1 MPRRTRHN
9 AARNRHKDQ
18 SWRAG
23 RARDHREIKRKE
35 YPMPEDTR
43 GVLSAELPP
52 NFSIE
57 RKSNGLRPL
66 AASQVKRRSKGE
78 SRCCMYGQLSVKHC

>member
-1 MPRRTRHN
+1 
-9 AARNRHKDQ
+9 
-18 SWRAG
+18 
-23 RARDHREIKRKE
+23 
-35 YPMPEDTR
+35 MPEDTR